1 MGVLRGSRGGVVLS
15 ILDRFKKGAKGEGE
29 PGAEGEGSGGGA
41 APGAFEADAAKAAKF
56 FERAKTVH
64 ESTNYEYATT
74 LWLQGLRQ
82 DPTDM
87 AGLEGFLRS
96 AQAYAVDSG
105 KDRPSKDQSANFG
118 GKGSLEKYLEALLG
132 WGVKP
137 GDVGKGARVLEFAG
151 ELGLQEPG
159 KWVGDRVL
167 AVALNDKM
175 KKGEL
180 VKLMGLLEALG
191 AYDLAVRAG
200 EAAVRAS
207 GGGDAGLESEVRNM
221 AAQATMTRGGYE
233 KTGEEGG
240 FRGNIKDL
248 EKQRRLEEEE
258 RLVKSEATVDR
269 LVEAARADYESRP
282 TDRSAIAKYARAL
295 QERGKPE
302 DEKAAFELLM
312 KAYQETKEF
321 RFRQGAGELRLR
333 HARRKVAELKERAK
347 GGDSKAVEEHR
358 TAHEKFLRMELEELK
373 LRIENYPTDLGLKME
388 TGIRHYLLGENEEAI
403 SLFQEAR
410 NDARNKG
417 RALNYLG
424 LSFLRVGWVE
434 EAVATLREALEATES
449 SDSDAGMDMR
459 YNLMGA
465 LERKAREQKDL
476 KAAEEAYRIAS
487 GIAIQQIGYRDVRG
501 KRDELKGLVESLKGG
516 G

>member
-1 MGVLRGSRGGVVLS
+1 MS

-29 PGAEGEGSGGGA
+29 PSAEVEA
-41 APGAFEADAAKAAKF
+41 AAFEADAVKAAKF

-64 ESTNYEYATT
+64 ESTNFEYAAT

-87 AGLEGFLRS
+87 AGLEGFVRS
-96 AQAYAVDSG
+96 AQAYAAESG
-105 KDRPSKDQSANFG
+105 KDKPSKDQASNFG
-118 GKGSLEKYLEALLG
+118 GKGTLEKYLEALLG
-132 WGVKP
+132 WGMKP
-137 GDVGKGARVLEFAG
+137 GDVGRGMRVLEHAG
-151 ELGLQEPG
+151 ELELAGPG
-159 KWVGDRVL
+159 KWLGERVL
-167 AVALNDKM
+167 AAALGERA

-180 VKLMGLLEALG
+180 VKLMGALEATG
-191 AYDLAVRAG
+191 AFDLAVRAG
-200 EAAVRAS
+200 EAALLV
-207 GGGDAGLESEVRNM
+207 GGAGDATLEAEVRNM

-248 EKQRRLEEEE
+248 EKQRQLEEEE

-269 LVEAARADYESRP
+269 LVEVSKADYESRP
-282 TDRSAIAKYARAL
+282 TDRNAIAKYARAL
-295 QERGKPE
+295 QERGRPE

-312 KAYQETKEF
+312 KAYQELKEF

-347 GGDSKAVEEHR
+347 GGDAKATEEHR
-358 TAHEKFLRMELEELK
+358 AAHEKFLKMELEELK
-373 LRIENYPTDLGLKME
+373 LRIENYPTDLGLKLE
-388 TGIRHYLLGENEEAI
+388 TGIRHFLLGENEEAI

-410 NDARNKG
+410 NDSRNKG

-434 EAVATLREALEATES
+434 EAVATLREALESTES
-449 SDSDAGMDMR
+449 SDSEQGMEMR

-465 LERKAREQKDL
+465 LERKAREQKEL
-476 KAAEEAYRIAS
+476 KSAEEAYRIAS
-487 GIAIQQIGYRDVRG
+487 GIAIQQIGYRDVRA